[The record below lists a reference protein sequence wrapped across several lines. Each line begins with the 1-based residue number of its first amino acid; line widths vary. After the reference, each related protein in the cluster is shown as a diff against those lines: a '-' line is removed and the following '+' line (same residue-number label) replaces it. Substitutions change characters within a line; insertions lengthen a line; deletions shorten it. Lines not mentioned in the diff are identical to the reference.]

1 MDVRRAIEARGML
14 LFPMSMCVAS
24 GIVCA
29 TCGALVWPSVEGPS
43 IETSIDRGGE
53 KAAAANPY
61 ATETNSPLADITHTQ
76 RLGVRGGG

>member
-53 KAAAANPY
+53 ISGCR
-61 ATETNSPLADITHTQ
+61 EPLRNGDELPTC
-76 RLGVRGGG
+76 